1 MIKIIFLIIFTSLF
15 SNMAFAGTGIIN
27 RFNHEAHEKGAFKNL
42 DFSCSQCHNFEM
54 SSNNKSAK
62 ATAGLTNS
70 TFKTDLKNTCH
81 QCHNTEDLRFKAA
94 PKECILC
101 HAKTP
106 ENTKEIKPLSHQNAE
121 WKMTHSLNART
132 EGSSCL
138 NCHIQADCLK
148 CHLRR
153 NDIQMQNHS
162 RNFRFTHSV
171 EARAQPHRCDA
182 CHTQNY
188 CVKCHIGK

>member
-1 MIKIIFLIIFTSLF
+1 MIKIIFALIINF
-15 SNMAFAGTGIIN
+15 SMMSFSFAAPGILS
-27 RFNHEAHEKGAFKNL
+27 RFNHEAHEKGAFKTMQF
-42 DFSCSQCHNFEM
+42 DCSGCHNF
-54 SSNNKSAK
+54 SFGSDKVKAK
-62 ATAGLTNS
+62 AEAGLTSS
-70 TFKTDLKNTCH
+70 TFKADLKNTCH
-81 QCHNTEDLRFKAA
+81 QCHNTENTKFSQA

-101 HAKTP
+101 HAKM
-106 ENTKEIKPLSHQNAE
+106 EGAKEIKPLSHQNAE
-121 WKMTHSLNART
+121 WKTTHSLNART
-132 EGSSCL
+132 EGTSCL
-138 NCHIQADCLK
+138 NCHIQSDCLK

-182 CHTQNY
+182 CHTQNF